1 MTNKV
6 TAVTPGKEG
15 FSLKDRVA
23 IVTGAGAGLGRSYAI
38 ALAARGAK
46 VLVNDLGSALD
57 GVGGDTSPADMVVA
71 EILAHGGQA
80 AANYTSV
87 ASADGGE
94 EIVNHAISEF
104 GGVDIVVNN
113 AGNMRLSSFAKLD
126 VRTISDV
133 LDVHLGGAFYVT
145 KPAYLVMMEQKR
157 GRIIFTTSG
166 LGVFGIYGADVYAAA
181 KGGIGGLLTVL
192 ALEGERH
199 GIRVNGVAPMARTRM
214 SGDDLYSALPDEYV
228 GSEHVAPV
236 VEYFAADECT
246 VNGEVWSV
254 GAGSVSRLFSARTKG
269 YFKHP
274 GTQGQVTAEDLAA
287 HLAEI
292 SDVTAFSQP
301 ANWLAEWDEVVQ
313 MFQSQ

>member
-1 MTNKV
+1 MNEDLVKAMDT
-6 TAVTPGKEG
+6 EQR

-23 IVTGAGAGLGRSYAI
+23 IVTGAGAGLGKSYAI

-57 GVGGDTSPADMVVA
+57 GLGRDNSPADLVVA
-71 EILAHGGQA
+71 EILSRGGKA
-80 AANYTSV
+80 IANYTSV
-87 ASADGGE
+87 ATADGGE
-94 EIVNHAISEF
+94 EIVRQAIAAF
-104 GGVDIVVNN
+104 GSVDIVVNN

-126 VRTISDV
+126 VRTIDEI

-145 KPAYLVMMEQKR
+145 KPAYLAMMEQKR

-166 LGVFGIYGADVYAAA
+166 LGIFGIYGADVYAAA

-199 GIRVNGVAPMARTRM
+199 GITVNGVAPMARTRM

-228 GSEHVAPV
+228 GAEHVAPV
-236 VEYFAADECT
+236 VEYFAADECAVT
-246 VNGEVWSV
+246 GEVWSV
-254 GAGSVSRLFSARTKG
+254 GAGSVARIFSARAKG

-274 GTQGQVTAEDLAA
+274 GTDGQLSAEDLAA
-287 HLAEI
+287 HLPEI
-292 SDVTAFSQP
+292 RDVTSFTEP

-313 MFQSQ
+313 MFSAP